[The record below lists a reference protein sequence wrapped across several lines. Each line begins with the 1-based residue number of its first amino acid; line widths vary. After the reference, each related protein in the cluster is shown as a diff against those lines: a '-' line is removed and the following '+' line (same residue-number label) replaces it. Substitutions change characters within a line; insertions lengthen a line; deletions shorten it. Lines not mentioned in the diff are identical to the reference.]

1 MAFWLYMLAA
11 DLLLPLLMV
20 LLGRRFRT
28 HPPEEINGVYGY
40 RTARSMKNRETWDFA
55 HRYIGGLWVRLGLVL
70 LPLSVLP
77 LLFVLGRDAN
87 TVGLVGAA
95 VCLVQLIPLLG
106 SILPTERAL
115 ARAFDENGRRR
126 GE

>member
-1 MAFWLYMLAA
+1 MAMAFWFYMLAA

-28 HPPEEINGVYGY
+28 RPPAEINGVYGY
-40 RTARSMKNRETWDFA
+40 RTARSMKSRETWDFA

-77 LLFVLGRDAN
+77 LLFVWGKDPDVVG
-87 TVGLVGAA
+87 TVSAA
-95 VCLVQLIPLLG
+95 VCLIQLIPLLA
-106 SILPTERAL
+106 SLVPTERAL
-115 ARAFDENGRRR
+115 ARTFDENGERR
-126 GE
+126 